1 MFKNPAD
8 RLPAALVLTANVA
21 SFAVYFLVDSP
32 WWLLGFWA
40 LMLGP
45 RGAMGAWSHH
55 HQHCFTFRSTA
66 LNRVLEL
73 GYALQTG
80 ITTHLWVLHHVLGHH
95 LNYLDQT
102 KDESRWARRSGVKMG
117 MIEYILNVTFTAY
130 FRAYQVGRK
139 HPRYLPAYVGA
150 ISVTVA
156 LVTALVWYR
165 PIPGLLVFVLPMV
178 TSLMWV
184 VWATYDHHAGL
195 PTDDPWQASYNIEN
209 SLYNLVSCNLG
220 YHTAHHHRPGVHWA
234 DLPQLHAKIRHRIP
248 PHLLVRST
256 FDVFLPKPETERDA
270 EISASRAAAEP
281 EQAQ

>member
-1 MFKNPAD
+1 MPSGVSTAPSGLSRPPQGQVVTSVENTRASSRAHDSRFRLERRRAMFKNPAD

-21 SFAVYFLVDSP
+21 SFVVYFMVDSP

-66 LNRVLEL
+66 LDRVLEL

-95 LNYLDQT
+95 LHYLDQT

-117 MIEYILNVTFTAY
+117 MIEYILSVTSTAY

-150 ISVTVA
+150 IAVTVA

-165 PIPGLLVFVLPMV
+165 PRLSEMK
-178 TSLMWV
+178 WEK
-184 VWATYDHHAGL
+184 AG
-195 PTDDPWQASYNIEN
+195 
-209 SLYNLVSCNLG
+209 
-220 YHTAHHHRPGVHWA
+220 
-234 DLPQLHAKIRHRIP
+234 
-248 PHLLVRST
+248 
-256 FDVFLPKPETERDA
+256 TEEYGWGA
-270 EISASRAAAEP
+270 
-281 EQAQ
+281 